1 MKTIKFIGL
10 IALFFIAN
18 QSLAQSDTA
27 TFEVDGVC
35 MLCEKRIEKAAKVRG
50 VSSAEW
56 DVDSHILTLIYNSK
70 KVKLIKI
77 HKAIAGVGHDTELV
91 KASDKVYNNINGCCK
106 YRDEEVRVDHVITG
120 EEVIITTFEV
130 NGVCGMCE
138 ERIEK
143 AAKVSGVSSAEWN
156 VDSHV
161 LTVTYDKSKVQLIA
175 IHKAIAAVGHDT
187 KLVKASEEVYNNI
200 HGCCKY
206 RNEEIRADHGIVEG
220 KKEESVLEITPL
232 PVILKGKVFEIGDN
246 DKRTPVYSANV
257 FWLETMKGV
266 TTDENGNF
274 ELKKHSNETK
284 LIVSYVGTNS
294 DSLLITDESNIEI
307 ILSNS
312 IKLKG
317 FTVVERQR
325 GIEMSKL
332 SAIKIE
338 GINRKELQK
347 AACCNLS
354 ESFETNPSVDVSYT
368 DAVTGTKQI
377 QMLGLSGANIQIT
390 KELLP
395 DIRGFSSVYGM
406 NFVPGDWIESIQ
418 LAKGVGSVISGYES
432 IAGQINVELKK
443 PDESE
448 KFNVNLYANQGGRQ
462 EFNTNFKFKL
472 NDKWSTGFLL
482 HSSVNTTE
490 NDNNNDGF
498 LDMPL
503 MQNFIGINR
512 WKYNNESNGVMG
524 QIGVEAVSLKN
535 TAGQIGFK
543 EDQEIKSTN
552 PWGAQSDISRIRG
565 WIKIGKVYKESPG
578 KSIGFQ
584 LTASDYN
591 QQSAFGL
598 TAYNAAQTSG
608 YANLIFQNII
618 RTTDHSYFIGAS
630 ALLDDYRES
639 VDTTNYD
646 RLEVTPGVYGEYT
659 YSGGERFKAVLGAR
673 ADYSNVFG
681 FFLTPR
687 LHLKYDL
694 TEKTIVRLAAGRG
707 QRTANIFAENQG
719 LFATSRNIVV
729 NSDANANTPY
739 GLKAEVA
746 WNFGVNLVQ
755 DIEIGGRDAVL
766 SLDLYRTEFQNQ
778 IVVDWEN
785 PDEIAFYNLNGV
797 SYSNSLQVQLDY
809 ELLPRLDVRLA
820 YRYYDIKTTYND
832 IVLQKQLVAKNR
844 AFINLGYKT
853 KNEWSFDFTMNWIG
867 EQRIASTQSNSDG
880 FRYRNS
886 APDYFLS
893 NTQITKKWGE
903 KFSTYIGGENIF
915 NFRQDMPIID
925 SKNPFGSNFDSSL
938 VWAPI
943 FGRNIYIGLRYTIQ

>member
-1 MKTIKFIGL
+1 ML
-10 IALFFIAN
+10 LFLAN
-18 QSLAQSDTA
+18 QSMAQKVTT
-27 TFEVDGVC
+27 TFMVDGVC
-35 MLCEKRIEKAAKVRG
+35 GMCEERIEKAAKIKG
-50 VSSAEW
+50 VKSAEW
-56 DVDSHILTLIYNSK
+56 DVDSHIFTVTYDSSK
-70 KVKLIKI
+70 VELIKI

-91 KASDKVYNNINGCCK
+91 KAKDEVYDNIHGCCK
-106 YRDEEVRVDHVITG
+106 YRDEEVRADHGIAPKG
-120 EEVIITTFEV
+120 EVTTTFYV
-130 NGVCGMCE
+130 DGVCGMCE

-143 AAKVSGVSSAEWN
+143 AAKIKGVSSAEWD
-156 VDSHV
+156 VDSHI
-161 LTVTYDKSKVQLIA
+161 LTLTYNPKKVELIKV
-175 IHKAIAAVGHDT
+175 HKAIAGVGHDT
-187 KLVKASEEVYNNI
+187 KLVKATDEVYDNI

-206 RNEEIRADHGIVEG
+206 RDEQVRADHGVED
-220 KKEESVLEITPL
+220 ETEIEKADH
-232 PVILKGKVFEIGDN
+232 VILKGKVFEIGED

-274 ELKKHSNETK
+274 ELEKHPNESK
-284 LIVSYVGTNS
+284 LIVSYVGANT
-294 DSLLITDESNIEI
+294 DSITITDEANIEI

-317 FTVVERQR
+317 FTVIERRR

-332 SAIKIE
+332 SAMKIE
-338 GINRKELQK
+338 GINRKELAK

-418 LAKGVGSVISGYES
+418 LAKGVGSVMNGYES

-443 PDESE
+443 PEESE
-448 KFNVNLYANQGGRQ
+448 KFNLNLYANQGGRQ
-462 EFNTNFKFKL
+462 EFNTNFKFKV

-482 HSSVNTTE
+482 HSSVTTRE

-512 WKYNNESNGVMG
+512 WKYNNDSTGWMG
-524 QIGVEAVSLKN
+524 QIGVEGVSLKN
-535 TAGQIGFK
+535 VAGQ
-543 EDQEIKSTN
+543 QEFRENQPINITN
-552 PWGAQSDISRIRG
+552 PWGAVSDITRVRG
-565 WIKIGKVYKESPG
+565 WLKAGKVFKEDPG
-578 KSIGFQ
+578 KSIAIQ
-584 LTASDYN
+584 LTAMDYN
-591 QQSAFGL
+591 QNSLFGL
-598 TAYNAAQTSG
+598 TRYKAGQTSG
-608 YANLIFQNII
+608 YANVIFQNII
-618 RTTDHSYFIGAS
+618 GTTDHSYFIGAT
-630 ALLDDYRES
+630 ALLDDYKES
-639 VDTTNYD
+639 VDTVNYD
-646 RLEVTPGVYGEYT
+646 RVEITPGVYGEYT
-659 YSGGERFKAVLGAR
+659 YSGGARFKVVIGAR
-673 ADYSNVFG
+673 ADYHNLFG
-681 FFLTPR
+681 FFFTPR

-694 TEKTIVRLAAGRG
+694 AENTIVRAVAGRG

-719 LFATSRNIVV
+719 LFATSRAIVV
-729 NSDANANTPY
+729 SGDKNANTPY

-755 DIEIGGRDAVL
+755 DFEIAEREATL
-766 SLDLYRTEFQNQ
+766 SVDVYRTQFENQ

-785 PDEIAFYNLNGV
+785 ADEIAFYNLNGE
-797 SYSNSLQVQLDY
+797 SYSNSLQVQFDY
-809 ELLPRLDVRLA
+809 ELLPNLDIRMA

-832 IVLQKQLVAKNR
+832 VILQKQLVAKNR
-844 AFINLGYKT
+844 AFINLGYET
-853 KNEWSFDFTMNWIG
+853 ENEWNFDFTMNWIG
-867 EQRIASTQSNSDG
+867 EQRIASTQTNPVG
-880 FRYRNS
+880 LRYRDK
-886 APDYFLS
+886 APDHFVS
-893 NTQITKKWGE
+893 NAQISKRWNK

-915 NFRQDMPIID
+915 NFRQDRAIID
-925 SKNPFGSNFDSSL
+925 SDNPFGNNFDSSL

-943 FGRNIYIGLRYTIQ
+943 FGRNIYIGLRFTIE